1 MSESE
6 TSENLKDIKTKSII
20 PVELNSYLCRNARI
34 MSEMYQLLNNKE
46 MSDSFK
52 EWGDSFQDAI
62 QNVLWNEEKGAWFDY
77 DMISSSQRND
87 RNNFYPSNL
96 APLWA
101 ECYP

>member
-1 MSESE
+1 M
-6 TSENLKDIKTKSII
+6 
-20 PVELNSYLCRNARI
+20 YL
-34 MSEMYQLLNNKE
+34 LLEDKE
-46 MSDSFK
+46 KSDSFK
-52 EWGDSFQDAI
+52 VWADSFQDAI
-62 QNVLWNEEKGAWFDY
+62 QNVLWNEEEGAWFDY